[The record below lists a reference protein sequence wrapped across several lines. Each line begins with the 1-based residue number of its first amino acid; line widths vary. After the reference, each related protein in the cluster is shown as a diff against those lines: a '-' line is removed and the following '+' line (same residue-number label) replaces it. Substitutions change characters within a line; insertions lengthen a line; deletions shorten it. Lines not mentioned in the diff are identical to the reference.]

1 MTKGRRALIYRL
13 PKAGFWGRTGT
24 DMTIERRRLLTNAP
38 LLAML
43 GLGTTARSARAQKKY
58 GPGASDSEIR
68 IGQTM
73 AYSGPVS
80 AYGVQG
86 QLQTAYFR
94 MINEQGGINGR
105 RLRLISLD
113 DGYSPPKTVEQTR
126 KLVEQEEVLFNF
138 NSLGTPTNAAVQK
151 YLNGKGVPQL
161 FVSSGASRWG
171 DPEHFPWTMG
181 WAPTYR
187 AEGTVYGRYIVKN
200 MPDAKIAV
208 LYQNDDFGK
217 DFRNGF
223 RDGLGEAGLK
233 LVVKEVT
240 YEPSDPTIDSQI
252 VTLQG
257 SGATVFFNIATS
269 KFAAQAIRKLADIN
283 WRPTHFL
290 NSTANSIAATMIPAG
305 LDKSIGLITSVYIKD
320 INDPAYVDSADVKFY
335 LDFMKKY
342 IPDGAVNDGG
352 YAYALAVVST
362 LMQVLRQCGDDLSR
376 ENVMR
381 QAASLHDL
389 EVPMLVPGIRINTA
403 PSRFYPVNQ
412 EQMARFDGKSWVRF
426 GDVLSAA

>member
-1 MTKGRRALIYRL
+1 MMIGRRILVRSAPLVALL
-13 PKAGFWGRTGT
+13 GAGF
-24 DMTIERRRLLTNAP
+24 A
-38 LLAML
+38 
-43 GLGTTARSARAQKKY
+43 ARPAGADPAGADPARADKEY

-73 AYSGPVS
+73 SYSGPAS

-86 QLQTAYFR
+86 QCQLAYFR

-105 RLRLISLD
+105 KLQLISLD

-126 KLVEQEEVLFNF
+126 KLIEQEEVLFTF

-161 FVSSGASRWG
+161 FVSTGASRWG

-187 AEGTVYGRYIVKN
+187 AEGSVYGKYILKN
-200 MPDAKIAV
+200 IPDAKIAV

-217 DFRNGF
+217 DFLNGF
-223 RDGLGEAGLK
+223 KQGLGEAGHK
-233 LVVKEVT
+233 LIVKEVT

-252 VTLQG
+252 VTLQS

-269 KFAAQAIRKLADIN
+269 KFAAQAIRKVADLD
-283 WRPTHFL
+283 WKPTHFL
-290 NSTANSIAATMIPAG
+290 NSTASSIAATLIPAG
-305 LDKSIGLITSVYIKD
+305 LDKSVGLISSVYIKD
-320 INDPAYVDSADVKFY
+320 INDPAYAGAPDVKFY

-342 IPDGAVNDGG
+342 LPDGAVNDGS
-352 YAYALAVVST
+352 YAYALAVAST
-362 LMQVLRQCGDDLSR
+362 LMQVLRQCGDNLTR

-381 QAASLHDL
+381 QAANLHDL
-389 EVPMLVPGIRINTA
+389 EVPMLVPGIRINTS
-403 PSRFYPVNQ
+403 PTRFYPVNQ

-426 GDVLSAA
+426 GDLMNAA

>member
-1 MTKGRRALIYRL
+1 MA
-13 PKAGFWGRTGT
+13 ANEET
-24 DMTIERRRLLTNAP
+24 DMTIGRRDLVQGAS
-38 LLAML
+38 LLAVL
-43 GLGTTARSARAQKKY
+43 ASGIAARPARAEKKY
-58 GPGASDSEIR
+58 GPGASDSEIK

-73 AYSGPVS
+73 SYSGPAS

-86 QLQTAYFR
+86 QCQTAYFK

-105 RLRLISLD
+105 KLRLISLD

-126 KLVEQEEVLFNF
+126 KLVEQEEVLFTF

-161 FVSSGASRWG
+161 FVSTGASRWG

-187 AEGTVYGRYIVKN
+187 AEGKVYGKYILKN
-200 MPDAKIAV
+200 IPDAKIAV

-217 DFRNGF
+217 DFLNGF
-223 RDGLGEAGLK
+223 KDGLGEAGAK
-233 LVVKEVT
+233 LIAKEVT
-240 YEPSDPTIDSQI
+240 YEPADPTIDSQI
-252 VTLQG
+252 VSLQS
-257 SGATVFFNIATS
+257 SGANVFFNIATA

-290 NSTANSIAATMIPAG
+290 NSTATSIAATLTPAG
-305 LDKSIGLITSVYIKD
+305 LEKSVGLITLVYIKD
-320 INDPAYVDSADVKFY
+320 INDPAYAGAADVKFY

-342 IPDGAVNDGG
+342 IPEGAMNDAG
-352 YAYALAVVST
+352 YAYALAAAST
-362 LMQVLRQCGDDLSR
+362 LMQVLKQCGDDLTR
-376 ENVMR
+376 ENVMH
-381 QAASLHDL
+381 QAANLSDL
-389 EVPMLVPGIRINTA
+389 EVPMLVPGIRINTS
-403 PSRFYPVNQ
+403 PTRFFPVNQ

-426 GDVLSAA
+426 GDLLSAG